1 MEKLYK
7 VEHKFDAAGVHE
19 VLTPVENQPARPALP
34 SRAELFQQLGP
45 GAGLPRAAATR
56 LVDLI
61 LALDARIAALETE
74 QHINPTQI
82 GVERR

>member
-1 MEKLYK
+1 MENVYSN
-7 VEHKFDAAGVHE
+7 G
-19 VLTPVENQPARPALP
+19 PARPALP
-34 SRAELFQQLGP
+34 SREELFKQLGP

-61 LALDARIAALETE
+61 LALDERITALEAA
-74 QHINPTQI
+74 QHINPAQI